1 MKNKYLI
8 YIIIFTTVMTFSSL
22 YAPQPIQPLIAQEFN
37 ITMEQASLLTTICM
51 VPLAIAPVFYGYV
64 LEAVCAKTVLI
75 VSLGFLGFCQ
85 FLFFFSNDFY
95 LLLIIRFFE
104 GCAIPAVL
112 TGLMTYISATS
123 QKADIQKNLAVYI
136 SATIFGGFA
145 GRFFSGLISHYAG
158 WRAMFFILGIS
169 LLSSSFYM
177 KYLPRNKAQLTKI
190 KLSAA
195 KDILS
200 SRLYFSVYLLI
211 FFMFFM
217 FAAVLNYIPFRLRE
231 LNPKSSGMLI
241 GVMYT
246 GYIMGIVVAINI
258 MKIIRVMRTELN
270 TIFAGLTLLAIALVF
285 FISQNIAVMFIGMF
299 VFCSSMFMAHTT
311 ATGYVNKLAD
321 RYKGVTNGLYVAF
334 YYAGGALG
342 SVVPGFI
349 YEKAGWNVFLLV
361 LGVCMVTAIIIAR
374 SLLINKEV
382 PEDF

>member
-1 MKNKYLI
+1 M
-8 YIIIFTTVMTFSSL
+8 IIFTTVMTFSSL
-22 YAPQPIQPLIAQEFN
+22 YAPQPIQPLISAEFH

-95 LLLIIRFFE
+95 LLMIIRFFE

-112 TGLMTYISATS
+112 TGLMTYISDTS
-123 QKADIQKNLAVYI
+123 RKADIQKNLAVYI

-145 GRFFSGLISHYAG
+145 GRFFSGLISHFAG
-158 WRAMFFILGIS
+158 WRAMFFILGLS
-169 LLSSSFYM
+169 LLASSFFM
-177 KYLPRNKAQLTKI
+177 KYLPKNKAILTKI

-195 KDILS
+195 KDILAN
-200 SRLYFSVYLLI
+200 RIFLSVYMLI

-231 LNPKSSGMLI
+231 INPTSGGVLI

-246 GYIMGIVVAINI
+246 GYIMGIAVALNI
-258 MKIIRVMRTELN
+258 MKIIRILRTELN
-270 TIFAGLTLLAIALVF
+270 AIFAGLTIFTGALVF
-285 FISQNIAVMFIGMF
+285 FISTNIVVMFIGMF
-299 VFCSSMFMAHTT
+299 VFCSGMFLAHTT
-311 ATGYVNKLAD
+311 AAGYVNKLAD
-321 RYKGVTNGLYVAF
+321 RYKGVTNGLYVTF

-342 SVVPGFI
+342 SVIPGFI
-349 YEKAGWNVFLLV
+349 YEREGWNTFLLV
-361 LGVCMVTAIIIAR
+361 LGLCMVLALIAAR
-374 SLLINKEV
+374 IMLIKYRT
-382 PEDF
+382 PKDF